1 LLDDQSA
8 FGERLLDD
16 QSALGERLLD
26 DQSAAGEVTPD
37 DQSAVGAVIPDDQS
51 AAKPAPGAIA
61 AIANAAEQ
69 STIRTR
75 LDGASGSNF
84 PISPPC
90 GEDKHVH
97 TGTYDDFV
105 NFDQTPE
112 RLYPR
117 SCVAAVPDAARRHS
131 PIRGR
136 SLPELS

>member
-8 FGERLLDD
+8 FGARLLDD
-16 QSALGERLLD
+16 QSAFGARLLD

-51 AAKPAPGAIA
+51 AAKPAPGAMA
-61 AIANAAEQ
+61 AIANTAAQ

-75 LDGASGSNF
+75 LDGASGSIF
-84 PISPPC
+84 PICPPC
-90 GEDKHVH
+90 GEDEHVH
-97 TGTYDDFV
+97 TGTCDDFV

-117 SCVAAVPDAARRHS
+117 TRVAGVPGAAWRHS

-136 SLPELS
+136 SLP